1 MAGIDMGS
9 RSERYRLLGYVA
21 LCMVAFALVTVLC
34 VTLQDGN
41 AQRAE
46 RKVRQMDS
54 RATATVTAAG
64 QAGQP
69 AVTRASR

>member
-1 MAGIDMGS
+1 MGS

-41 AQRAE
+41 EQRAE

-54 RATATVTAAG
+54 RATATAAG

>member
-1 MAGIDMGS
+1 M
-9 RSERYRLLGYVA
+9 LGYLA

-41 AQRAE
+41 EQRAA

-54 RATATVTAAG
+54 RATATATAGHAEQTAA
-64 QAGQP
+64 
-69 AVTRASR
+69 TRASR

>member
-1 MAGIDMGS
+1 M
-9 RSERYRLLGYVA
+9 LGYVA

-41 AQRAE
+41 EQRAA
-46 RKVRQMDS
+46 RKIRQMDS
-54 RATATVTAAG
+54 RATATVTTAG
-64 QAGQP
+64 QAGLP